1 MPLQPWGNHR
11 HSQHIA
17 ISPIN
22 GPHFALAPLI
32 ISAVRN
38 RIRHKDYVRICQNGR
53 FAMENMWNE
62 AKNNTNLRTMFVKEI
77 LVDNT
82 DENHFI
88 TIGEILNIL
97 NSSYGI
103 HAVRQTI
110 YEDIDML
117 IDAGYDIES
126 VSGRNNTH
134 MYHLVAREFEM
145 AELRLVIDAIE
156 SIRSLPL
163 AKVNS
168 LKNKLCRLAGPSA
181 NYLLQ
186 NTSLNELS
194 RTENP
199 QFYYIID
206 TLSDAIASKR
216 QISFKYC
223 EHLSSSKKPLKRE
236 GIDYQVSPYRLVC
249 YINYYYLIA
258 YSEKHMQI
266 MAFRIDCICD
276 VPEIIRRNIIP
287 EPKGLRLDRC
297 IKDSSDIQSGK
308 FIELSLEFDNS
319 VADAMV
325 SRFGDALKIITINGS
340 TCRARATVQ
349 ISNAFFAWIFSFDG
363 KVSINGPLN
372 VRDEYI
378 RMVSREMARL

>member
-1 MPLQPWGNHR
+1 
-11 HSQHIA
+11 
-17 ISPIN
+17 
-22 GPHFALAPLI
+22 
-32 ISAVRN
+32 
-38 RIRHKDYVRICQNGR
+38 
-53 FAMENMWNE
+53 MENMWNE

-134 MYHLVAREFEM
+134 MYHLVTREFEI
-145 AELRLVIDAIE
+145 AELRLLIDALE

-163 AKVNS
+163 AKCNS
-168 LKNKLCRLAGPSA
+168 LKKKLCKLAGPSA
-181 NYLLQ
+181 GYLLQ
-186 NTSLNELS
+186 NTYLNELT

-206 TLSDAIASKR
+206 TISYAISSKR

-223 EHLSSSKKPLKRE
+223 EHLTSSKKPLKRE

-258 YSEKHMQI
+258 YSEKNMQLL
-266 MAFRIDCICD
+266 AFRIDCICD
-276 VPEIIRRNIIP
+276 VPEI
-287 EPKGLRLDRC
+287 C

-319 VADAMV
+319 VADAMA
-325 SRFGDALKIITINGS
+325 SRFGDDLKIITMTGS
-340 TCRARATVQ
+340 TCQAKAMVQ
-349 ISNAFFAWIFSFDG
+349 INNAFFAWIFSFDG
-363 KVSINGPLN
+363 KVRISGPKT
-372 VRDEYI
+372 VCEEYI

>member
-1 MPLQPWGNHR
+1 
-11 HSQHIA
+11 
-17 ISPIN
+17 
-22 GPHFALAPLI
+22 
-32 ISAVRN
+32 
-38 RIRHKDYVRICQNGR
+38 
-53 FAMENMWNE
+53 MENMWNE

-117 IDAGYDIES
+117 IDAGYD
-126 VSGRNNTH
+126 
-134 MYHLVAREFEM
+134 LVTREFEI
-145 AELRLVIDAIE
+145 AELRLLIDALE

-163 AKVNS
+163 AKCNS
-168 LKNKLCRLAGPSA
+168 LKKKLCKLAGPSA
-181 NYLLQ
+181 GYLYQ
-186 NTSLNELS
+186 NTYLNELT

-206 TLSDAIASKR
+206 TISYAISSKR

-223 EHLSSSKKPLKRE
+223 EHLTSSKKPLKRE

-258 YSEKHMQI
+258 YSEKNMQLL
-266 MAFRIDCICD
+266 AFRIDCICD
-276 VPEIIRRNIIP
+276 VPEIVKRNIIP
-287 EPKGLRLDRC
+287 EPRGLRLDRC
-297 IKDSSDIQSGK
+297 IKDSSDIKVGK
-308 FIELSLEFDNS
+308 FVELSLEFDNS
-319 VADAMV
+319 VADAMAN
-325 SRFGDALKIITINGS
+325 RFGDDLKIITMTGS
-340 TCRARATVQ
+340 TCQAKAMVQ

-363 KVSINGPLN
+363 KVRISGPKTICE
-372 VRDEYI
+372 EYI

>member
-1 MPLQPWGNHR
+1 
-11 HSQHIA
+11 
-17 ISPIN
+17 
-22 GPHFALAPLI
+22 
-32 ISAVRN
+32 
-38 RIRHKDYVRICQNGR
+38 
-53 FAMENMWNE
+53 MENMWNE

-134 MYHLVAREFEM
+134 MYHLVTREFEI
-145 AELRLVIDAIE
+145 AELRLLIDALE

-163 AKVNS
+163 AKCNS
-168 LKNKLCRLAGPSA
+168 LKKKLCKLAGPSA
-181 NYLLQ
+181 GYLLQ
-186 NTSLNELS
+186 NTYLNELT

-206 TLSDAIASKR
+206 TISYAISSKR

-223 EHLSSSKKPLKRE
+223 EHLTSSKKPLKRE

-258 YSEKHMQI
+258 YSEKNMQLL
-266 MAFRIDCICD
+266 AFRIDCICD
-276 VPEIIRRNIIP
+276 VPEIVKRNIIP

-297 IKDSSDIQSGK
+297 IKDSSDIKVGK
-308 FIELSLEFDNS
+308 FVELSLEFDNS
-319 VADAMV
+319 VADAMA
-325 SRFGDALKIITINGS
+325 SRFGDDLKIITMTGS
-340 TCRARATVQ
+340 TCQAKAMVQ
-349 ISNAFFAWIFSFDG
+349 INNAFFAWIFSFDG
-363 KVSINGPLN
+363 KVRISGPKT
-372 VRDEYI
+372 VCEEYI

>member
-1 MPLQPWGNHR
+1 
-11 HSQHIA
+11 
-17 ISPIN
+17 
-22 GPHFALAPLI
+22 
-32 ISAVRN
+32 
-38 RIRHKDYVRICQNGR
+38 
-53 FAMENMWNE
+53 MENMWNDV
-62 AKNNTNLRTMFVKEI
+62 KNSNNLRTMYVKEI
-77 LVDNT
+77 LASST
-82 DENHFI
+82 DENHYI
-88 TIGEILNIL
+88 TIGEILNAL
-97 NSSYGI
+97 NSNYGI

-110 YEDIDML
+110 YDDIDML
-117 IDAGYDIES
+117 IDAGYDIEC

-181 NYLLQ
+181 GYLLQ

>member
-1 MPLQPWGNHR
+1 
-11 HSQHIA
+11 
-17 ISPIN
+17 
-22 GPHFALAPLI
+22 
-32 ISAVRN
+32 
-38 RIRHKDYVRICQNGR
+38 
-53 FAMENMWNE
+53 MENMWNDV
-62 AKNNTNLRTMFVKEI
+62 KNNNNLRTMYVKEI
-77 LVDNT
+77 LASST
-82 DENHFI
+82 DENHYI

-97 NSSYGI
+97 NSNYGI

-110 YEDIDML
+110 YDDIDML
-117 IDAGYDIES
+117 IDVGYDIEC
-126 VSGRNNTH
+126 VNGRNNTH

-181 NYLLQ
+181 SYLLQ

-223 EHLSSSKKPLKRE
+223 EHLSSSKKPLKKE
-236 GIDYQVSPYRLVC
+236 GINYQVSPYRLVC

>member
-1 MPLQPWGNHR
+1 
-11 HSQHIA
+11 
-17 ISPIN
+17 
-22 GPHFALAPLI
+22 
-32 ISAVRN
+32 
-38 RIRHKDYVRICQNGR
+38 
-53 FAMENMWNE
+53 MENFWNDI
-62 AKNNTNLRTMFVKEI
+62 KNNNNLRPMFVKEI
-77 LVDNT
+77 LTNST
-82 DENHFI
+82 DENHYI

-97 NSSYGI
+97 ESNYGI

-145 AELRLVIDAIE
+145 AELRLVLDAIE

-181 NYLLQ
+181 GYLLQ

-319 VADAMV
+319 VVDAMV

>member
-1 MPLQPWGNHR
+1 
-11 HSQHIA
+11 
-17 ISPIN
+17 
-22 GPHFALAPLI
+22 
-32 ISAVRN
+32 
-38 RIRHKDYVRICQNGR
+38 
-53 FAMENMWNE
+53 
-62 AKNNTNLRTMFVKEI
+62 
-77 LVDNT
+77 
-82 DENHFI
+82 
-88 TIGEILNIL
+88 
-97 NSSYGI
+97 
-103 HAVRQTI
+103 
-110 YEDIDML
+110 
-117 IDAGYDIES
+117 
-126 VSGRNNTH
+126 
-134 MYHLVAREFEM
+134 M

-181 NYLLQ
+181 GYLFQ